1 MPSSHPPGAGRGPMR
16 GWETMRLEVRHFP
29 QVGTVVAIAN
39 NGMGPYELRVHE
51 RIDHAGAEAGYLCHM
66 LGLERF
72 DVVRWVD
79 APIAELERVEAPR
92 AAEDGSRD
100 LYVPM
105 FVTVGN
111 VEVPPR
117 PEPEDAEA
125 FDDALGARVEAMLE
139 GGA

>member
-1 MPSSHPPGAGRGPMR
+1 
-16 GWETMRLEVRHFP
+16 MRLEVRHFP

-51 RIDHAGAEAGYLCHM
+51 RACHAGAEAGYLCHM

-79 APIAELERVEAPR
+79 APAAELERVEAPR

-105 FVTVGN
+105 FVTVGT

-125 FDDALGARVEAMLE
+125 FDDALGARVEALL
-139 GGA
+139 A